1 MSTAVRF
8 AERMSR
14 LGTEGAFEVL
24 ARARKLEAQGKRIVH
39 LEIGEPD
46 FATPD
51 NIVEAAIG
59 AMQNGYTHYTPAS
72 GIFEAREAVAGFVT
86 RTLNPD
92 VEANEVVLVP
102 GAKNV
107 LLFTLLACIEPGD
120 EIILPDPG
128 YPAYASQVSFI
139 GAVPKVVTLREET
152 GFRMDLDE
160 LASLVTPKTRMLI
173 INTPQNPTGG
183 VLTEEDVRFV
193 CELAHKHDLL
203 VVSDEIY
210 SQLVYGFHHV
220 SPLSQPGMR
229 ERTVLMDGLSK
240 SYAMTGWRLGYAVAP
255 KALAA
260 KLDQLMINSSSCA
273 AGFTQMAAIEALSAP
288 ESAHAVS
295 RMVKVFEHRR
305 DLIVD
310 GINAI
315 PGMRCTRPQGAFY
328 AFPNIQGTGFGER
341 DLADRLLT
349 EAGVAVLPGTAFG
362 DAGKGYIR
370 IAYTQSEDELSRGL
384 ERIAEVVS
392 KQPPQQPPLP
402 AQRPSRRP
410 PSAARPLSRP
420 RPAWRPRP
428 LPSGPR
434 WPRR

>member
-1 MSTAVRF
+1 VTIRF

-24 ARARKLEAQGKRIVH
+24 ARARRLEAEGKHIVH

-51 NIVEAAIG
+51 NIIEAGISAL
-59 AMQNGYTHYTPAS
+59 QHGYTHYTPAS
-72 GIFEAREAVAGFVT
+72 GIFEAREAVAGFVSRMLKT
-86 RTLNPD
+86 EVDP
-92 VEANEVVLVP
+92 AEVVLVP
-102 GAKNV
+102 GSKNV

-120 EIILPDPG
+120 EVILPDPG

-139 GAVPKVVTLREET
+139 GAVPRTVRLREES

-160 LASLVTPKTRMLI
+160 LASLVTPKTKMLI

-183 VLTEEDVRFV
+183 VLTAEDVKFV
-193 CELAHKHDLL
+193 CELAQKHDLL

-220 SPLSQPGMR
+220 SPLAQPGMR

-260 KLDQLMINSSSCA
+260 KLDTLMINSSSCA
-273 AGFTQMAAIEALSAP
+273 AAFTQMAAIEALSAP
-288 ESAHAVS
+288 ESEHAVA
-295 RMVKVFEHRR
+295 RLVKVFEHRR
-305 DLIVD
+305 NLVVD
-310 GINAI
+310 GLNAI
-315 PGMRCTRPQGAFY
+315 PGMRCARPQGAFY
-328 AFPNIQGTGFGER
+328 AFPNIEGTGFDEHE
-341 DLADRLLT
+341 LADRLLS

-362 DAGKGYIR
+362 RGGEGFIR
-370 IAYTQSEDELSRGL
+370 LAYTQSEDELKQGL
-384 ERIAEVVS
+384 DRIGEFVRAH
-392 KQPPQQPPLP
+392 
-402 AQRPSRRP
+402 
-410 PSAARPLSRP
+410 P
-420 RPAWRPRP
+420 R
-428 LPSGPR
+428 
-434 WPRR
+434 

>member
-1 MSTAVRF
+1 VTIRF

-14 LGTEGAFEVL
+14 LGTEGAFVVL
-24 ARARKLEAQGKRIVH
+24 AKARRLEADGKKIVH

-51 NIVEAAIG
+51 NIVEAGISAL
-59 AMQNGYTHYTPAS
+59 QNGYTHYTPAS
-72 GIFEAREAVAGFVT
+72 GIMEAREAVAGFVS
-86 RTLNPD
+86 RTLKTD
-92 VEANEVVLVP
+92 VDPTDVVIVP
-102 GAKNV
+102 GSKNV
-107 LLFTLLACIEPGD
+107 LLFTLFACVEPGD
-120 EIILPDPG
+120 EVILPDPG

-139 GAVPKVVTLREET
+139 GAVPKLVTLREET
-152 GFRMDLDE
+152 GFRMDLDQ

-183 VLTEEDVRFV
+183 VLTEEDVKFV

-273 AGFTQMAAIEALSAP
+273 AAFTQMAAIEALSGP
-288 ESAHAVS
+288 ESEHAVH
-295 RMVKVFEHRR
+295 RMVKVFERRR
-305 DLIVD
+305 DLVVD
-310 GINAI
+310 GLNAI
-315 PGMRCTRPQGAFY
+315 PGVRCAKPQGSFY
-328 AFPNIQGTGFGER
+328 AFPNIQGTGFDER
-341 DLADRLLT
+341 ELADRLLT

-362 DAGKGYIR
+362 AAGKGYIR
-370 IAYTQSEDELSRGL
+370 LAYTQSEDELRLGL
-384 ERIAEVVS
+384 KLIADFI
-392 KQPPQQPPLP
+392 
-402 AQRPSRRP
+402 
-410 PSAARPLSRP
+410 AANRS
-420 RPAWRPRP
+420 
-428 LPSGPR
+428 
-434 WPRR
+434 

>member
-1 MSTAVRF
+1 MTIRF

-14 LGTEGAFEVL
+14 LGTEGAFVVL
-24 ARARKLEAQGKRIVH
+24 AKARRLEADGKKIVH

-51 NIVEAAIG
+51 NIVEAGISAL
-59 AMQNGYTHYTPAS
+59 QNGYTHYTPAS
-72 GIFEAREAVAGFVT
+72 GIMEAREAVAGFVS
-86 RTLNPD
+86 RTLKTD
-92 VEANEVVLVP
+92 VDPTDVVIVP
-102 GAKNV
+102 GSKNV
-107 LLFTLLACIEPGD
+107 LLFTLFACVEPGD
-120 EIILPDPG
+120 EVILPDPG

-139 GAVPKVVTLREET
+139 GAVPKLVTLREET
-152 GFRMDLDE
+152 GFRMDLDQ

-183 VLTEEDVRFV
+183 VLTEEDVKFV

-273 AGFTQMAAIEALSAP
+273 AAFTQMAAIEALSGP
-288 ESAHAVS
+288 ESEHAVH
-295 RMVKVFEHRR
+295 RMVKVFERRR
-305 DLIVD
+305 DLVVD
-310 GINAI
+310 GLNAI
-315 PGMRCTRPQGAFY
+315 PGVRCAKPQGSFY
-328 AFPNIQGTGFGER
+328 AFPNIQGTGFDER
-341 DLADRLLT
+341 ELADRLLT

-362 DAGKGYIR
+362 AAGKGYIR
-370 IAYTQSEDELSRGL
+370 LAYTQSEDELKRGL
-384 ERIAEVVS
+384 KLISDFIKANKS
-392 KQPPQQPPLP
+392 
-402 AQRPSRRP
+402 
-410 PSAARPLSRP
+410 
-420 RPAWRPRP
+420 
-428 LPSGPR
+428 
-434 WPRR
+434 

>member
-1 MSTAVRF
+1 MN
-8 AERMSR
+8 R

-24 ARARKLEAQGKRIVH
+24 AKARRLEADGRHIVH

-51 NIVEAAIG
+51 NIVEAGISAL
-59 AMQNGYTHYTPAS
+59 QNGYTHYTPAS
-72 GIFEAREAVAGFVT
+72 GILESREAVAGFVT
-86 RTLNPD
+86 RMLKTEVD
-92 VEANEVVLVP
+92 ASEVVLVP
-102 GAKNV
+102 GSKNV

-120 EIILPDPG
+120 EVILPDPG

-139 GAVPKVVTLREET
+139 GAVPKTVTLREDT

-160 LASLVTPKTRMLI
+160 LASLITPKTRMLI

-183 VLTEEDVRFV
+183 VLTEEDVKVV
-193 CELAHKHDLL
+193 CELVQEHNLL
-203 VVSDEIY
+203 LVSDEIY

-273 AGFTQMAAIEALSAP
+273 AAFTQMAAIEALSMP
-288 ESAHAVS
+288 ESAHAVA
-295 RMVKVFEHRR
+295 RLVKVFEHRR
-305 DLIVD
+305 NLVVD
-310 GINAI
+310 GLNSM
-315 PGMRCTRPQGAFY
+315 PGVRCATPQGAFY
-328 AFPNIQGTGFGER
+328 AFPNIEGTGFNER
-341 DLADRLLT
+341 ELADRLLS

-362 DAGKGYIR
+362 HAGKGFIR
-370 IAYTQSEDELSRGL
+370 IAYTQSEDELKLGL
-384 ERIAEVVS
+384 DRIKEFVS
-392 KQPPQQPPLP
+392 SSH
-402 AQRPSRRP
+402 R
-410 PSAARPLSRP
+410 
-420 RPAWRPRP
+420 
-428 LPSGPR
+428 
-434 WPRR
+434 

>member
-1 MSTAVRF
+1 VTIKF

-14 LGTEGAFEVL
+14 LGTEGAFVVL
-24 ARARKLEAQGKRIVH
+24 AKARKLEAEGKKIVH

-51 NIVEAAIG
+51 NIVEAGIS

-72 GIFEAREAVAGFVT
+72 GIMEAREAVAAFVE
-86 RTLNPD
+86 RTLKAPVD
-92 VEANEVVLVP
+92 PSDVVLVP
-102 GAKNV
+102 GSKNV

-120 EIILPDPG
+120 EVIIPDPA
-128 YPAYASQVSFI
+128 YPAYSSQVNFI
-139 GAVPKVVTLREET
+139 GAVPKFVTLREET
-152 GFRMDLDE
+152 GFRMDLDQLE
-160 LASLVTPKTRMLI
+160 SLVTPKTRMLI

-183 VLTEEDVRFV
+183 ILTEDDVAFV

-210 SQLVYGFHHV
+210 SQLVYGFQHV

-288 ESAHAVS
+288 ESEHAVH

-305 DLIVD
+305 NLVVD
-310 GINAI
+310 GLNAI
-315 PGMRCTRPQGAFY
+315 PGVRCARPQGSFY
-328 AFPNIQGTGFGER
+328 AFPNIMETGFDER
-341 DLADRLLT
+341 ELADRLLT

-362 DAGKGYIR
+362 AAGKGYIR
-370 IAYTQSEDELSRGL
+370 LAYTQSEDELKRGL
-384 ERIAEVVS
+384 KQIGDFIA
-392 KQPPQQPPLP
+392 
-402 AQRPSRRP
+402 ANR
-410 PSAARPLSRP
+410 
-420 RPAWRPRP
+420 
-428 LPSGPR
+428 G
-434 WPRR
+434 

>member
-1 MSTAVRF
+1 MASTAVRF

-24 ARARKLEAQGKRIVH
+24 ARARKLEAEGKRIVH

-72 GIFEAREAVAGFVT
+72 GIFEAREAVAQFVSRMLST
-86 RTLNPD
+86 EVDPAD
-92 VEANEVVLVP
+92 VVLVP
-102 GAKNV
+102 GSKNV
-107 LLFTLLACIEPGD
+107 LLFTLLACVEPGD
-120 EIILPDPG
+120 EVILPDPG

-139 GAVPKVVTLREET
+139 GAVPRLVTLREES

-160 LASLVTPKTRMLI
+160 LASLVTPRTRMLI

-183 VLTEEDVRFV
+183 VLTEEDVDFV
-193 CELAHKHDLL
+193 CDLAHKHDLL

-220 SPLSQPGMR
+220 SPLSRPGMR
-229 ERTVLMDGLSK
+229 DRTVLMDGLSK

-255 KALAA
+255 RALAA
-260 KLDQLMINSSSCA
+260 KLDTLMINSSSCA
-273 AGFTQMAAIEALSAP
+273 AAFTQIAAIEALGSP
-288 ESAHAVS
+288 ESEHAVR

-305 DLIVD
+305 DLVVD
-310 GINAI
+310 SLTEI
-315 PGMRCTRPQGAFY
+315 PGVRCHRPQGSFY
-328 AFPNIQGTGFGER
+328 VFPNIQGTGFDEH
-341 DLADRLLT
+341 DLSSRLLN

-362 DAGKGYIR
+362 PAGKGFIR
-370 IAYTQSEDELSRGL
+370 LAYTQSEDELKLGL
-384 ERIAEVVS
+384 DRIKEFIATHR
-392 KQPPQQPPLP
+392 
-402 AQRPSRRP
+402 A
-410 PSAARPLSRP
+410 
-420 RPAWRPRP
+420 
-428 LPSGPR
+428 
-434 WPRR
+434 

>member
-1 MSTAVRF
+1 MSIRF

-14 LGTEGAFEVL
+14 LGTEGAFVVL
-24 ARARKLEAQGKRIVH
+24 AKARRLEAEGKKIVH

-51 NIVEAAIG
+51 NIIEAGIS

-72 GIFEAREAVAGFVT
+72 GIMEAREAVAGFVS
-86 RTLNPD
+86 RTLKTEVDPT
-92 VEANEVVLVP
+92 EVVLVP
-102 GAKNV
+102 GSKNV

-120 EIILPDPG
+120 EVILPDPA
-128 YPAYASQVSFI
+128 YPAYSSQVNFI
-139 GAVPKVVTLREET
+139 GAVPRLVTLREET
-152 GFRMDLDE
+152 GFRMDLDQ

-183 VLTEEDVRFV
+183 ILTEEDVKFV

-210 SQLVYGFHHV
+210 SQLVYGFEHV

-255 KALAA
+255 KELAA

-288 ESAHAVS
+288 ESESAVH
-295 RMVKVFEHRR
+295 RMVKVFQHRR
-305 DLIVD
+305 DLVVD
-310 GINAI
+310 GLNAI
-315 PGMRCTRPQGAFY
+315 PGVRCAKPQGSFY
-328 AFPNIQGTGFGER
+328 AFPNIKGTGFDER
-341 DLADRLLT
+341 ELADRLLT

-362 DAGKGYIR
+362 EAGKGYIR
-370 IAYTQSEDELSRGL
+370 LAYTQSEDELKRGL
-384 ERIAEVVS
+384 KQITDFIA
-392 KQPPQQPPLP
+392 
-402 AQRPSRRP
+402 ANR
-410 PSAARPLSRP
+410 A
-420 RPAWRPRP
+420 
-428 LPSGPR
+428 
-434 WPRR
+434 

>member
-1 MSTAVRF
+1 
-8 AERMSR
+8 MSR
-14 LGTEGAFEVL
+14 LGSEGAFEVL
-24 ARARKLEAQGKRIVH
+24 AKARRLEADGKQIVH

-51 NIVEAAIG
+51 NIVEAGIS
-59 AMQNGYTHYTPAS
+59 AMQNGYTHYTAAS
-72 GIFEAREAVAGFVT
+72 GIMEARQAVAEFVT
-86 RTLNPD
+86 RTLKTD
-92 VEANEVVLVP
+92 VDPTEVVLVP
-102 GAKNV
+102 GSKNV

-120 EIILPDPG
+120 EVILPDPA
-128 YPAYASQVSFI
+128 YPAYSSQVNFVW
-139 GAVPKVVTLREET
+139 AVPKLVTLREET
-152 GFRMDLDE
+152 GFRMDLE
-160 LASLVTPKTRMLI
+160 QLESLVTPKTRMLI

-183 VLTEEDVRFV
+183 ILTEEDVKFV

-210 SQLVYGFHHV
+210 SQLVYGFEHV
-220 SPLSQPGMR
+220 SPMSQPGMR

-255 KALAA
+255 AALAA

-288 ESAHAVS
+288 ESESAVL

-305 DLIVD
+305 DLVVD

-328 AFPNIQGTGFGER
+328 AFPNIEGTGFDEHE
-341 DLADRLLT
+341 LADRLLS

-362 DAGKGYIR
+362 HAGKGFIR
-370 IAYTQSEDELSRGL
+370 LAYTQSEDELKLGIQ
-384 ERIAEVVS
+384 RIAEFVS
-392 KQPPQQPPLP
+392 QHKP
-402 AQRPSRRP
+402 
-410 PSAARPLSRP
+410 
-420 RPAWRPRP
+420 
-428 LPSGPR
+428 
-434 WPRR
+434 

>member
-24 ARARKLEAQGKRIVH
+24 ARARKLEAEGKRIVH
-39 LEIGEPD
+39 LAIGEPD
-46 FATPD
+46 FSTPD
-51 NIVEAAIG
+51 NIIEAGIS

-72 GIFEAREAVAGFVT
+72 GILEARQAVADFVT
-86 RTLNPD
+86 KTLKTD
-92 VEANEVVLVP
+92 VDAGEVVLVP
-102 GAKNV
+102 GSKNV

-120 EIILPDPG
+120 EVILPDPG
-128 YPAYASQVSFI
+128 YPAYASQVNFI
-139 GAVPKVVTLREET
+139 GGVPKTVTLREES

-160 LASLVTPKTRMLI
+160 LESLVTPKTRMLI

-183 VLTEEDVRFV
+183 VLTADDVKFV
-193 CELAHKHDLL
+193 CDLATKHDLL

-220 SPLSQPGMR
+220 SPLSHEGMR

-255 KALAA
+255 KALVA

-273 AGFTQMAAIEALSAP
+273 AGFTQMAAIEALAAP
-288 ESAHAVS
+288 ESAHAVT

-305 DLIVD
+305 DLVVD
-310 GINAI
+310 GLNSI
-315 PGMRCTRPQGAFY
+315 PGIRCARPQGAFY
-328 AFPNIQGTGFGER
+328 AFPNIEGTGFDEH
-341 DLADRLLT
+341 DLANRLLN

-362 DAGKGYIR
+362 RAGKGFIR
-370 IAYTQSEDELSRGL
+370 LAYTQSEDELKLGL
-384 ERIAEVVS
+384 RRIKEFVAS
-392 KQPPQQPPLP
+392 N
-402 AQRPSRRP
+402 RH
-410 PSAARPLSRP
+410 
-420 RPAWRPRP
+420 
-428 LPSGPR
+428 
-434 WPRR
+434 

>member
-1 MSTAVRF
+1 MTIKF

-14 LGTEGAFEVL
+14 LGTEGAFVVL
-24 ARARKLEAQGKRIVH
+24 AKARKLEAEGKKIVH

-51 NIVEAAIG
+51 NIVEAGIS

-72 GIFEAREAVAGFVT
+72 GIMEAREAVAAFVE
-86 RTLNPD
+86 RTLKAPVD
-92 VEANEVVLVP
+92 PADVVLVP
-102 GAKNV
+102 GSKNV

-120 EIILPDPG
+120 EVIIPDPA
-128 YPAYASQVSFI
+128 YPAYSSQVNFI
-139 GAVPKVVTLREET
+139 GAVPKFVTLREET
-152 GFRMDLDE
+152 GFRMDLDQLE
-160 LASLVTPKTRMLI
+160 SLITPKTRMLI

-183 VLTEEDVRFV
+183 ILTEEDVAFV

-210 SQLVYGFHHV
+210 SQLVYGFQHL

-255 KALAA
+255 RALAA

-288 ESAHAVS
+288 ESEHAVH

-305 DLIVD
+305 NLVVD
-310 GINAI
+310 GLNAI
-315 PGMRCTRPQGAFY
+315 PGVRCARPQGSFY
-328 AFPNIQGTGFGER
+328 AFPNIVQTGFDER
-341 DLADRLLT
+341 ELADRLLT

-362 DAGKGYIR
+362 AAGKGYIR
-370 IAYTQSEDELSRGL
+370 LAYTQSEDELKQGLKQIGDFIAANRG
-384 ERIAEVVS
+384 
-392 KQPPQQPPLP
+392 
-402 AQRPSRRP
+402 
-410 PSAARPLSRP
+410 
-420 RPAWRPRP
+420 
-428 LPSGPR
+428 
-434 WPRR
+434 

>member
-1 MSTAVRF
+1 VTAIRF

-24 ARARKLEAQGKRIVH
+24 ARARRLEAEGKKVVH

-51 NIVEAAIG
+51 NIVEAGIS

-72 GIFEAREAVAGFVT
+72 GILEAREAVAAFVG
-86 RTLNPD
+86 RTLKTEVDPG
-92 VEANEVVLVP
+92 EVVLVP
-102 GAKNV
+102 GSKNV

-120 EIILPDPG
+120 EVILPDPG
-128 YPAYASQVSFI
+128 YPAYASQVNFI
-139 GAVPKVVTLREET
+139 GGVPKPVTLREES

-160 LASLVTPKTRMLI
+160 LASLITPKTRMLI
-173 INTPQNPTGG
+173 VNTPQNPTGG
-183 VLTEEDVRFV
+183 VLTVEDVKFV

-210 SQLVYGFHHV
+210 SQLVYGFQHV
-220 SPLSQPGMR
+220 SPLSQPDMR

-260 KLDQLMINSSSCA
+260 KLDTLMINSSSCA

-288 ESAHAVS
+288 ESEHAVA

-305 DLIVD
+305 NLIVD
-310 GINAI
+310 GLNAI
-315 PGMRCTRPQGAFY
+315 PGMRCARPEGAFY
-328 AFPNIQGTGFGER
+328 AFPNIEGTGFDEHE
-341 DLADRLLT
+341 LADRLLS

-362 DAGKGYIR
+362 RAGKGFIR
-370 IAYTQSEDELSRGL
+370 LAYTQSEDELKLGL
-384 ERIAEVVS
+384 DRIKEFI
-392 KQPPQQPPLP
+392 
-402 AQRPSRRP
+402 
-410 PSAARPLSRP
+410 AANP
-420 RPAWRPRP
+420 R
-428 LPSGPR
+428 
-434 WPRR
+434 

>member
-1 MSTAVRF
+1 VEIRF

-14 LGTEGAFEVL
+14 LGTEGAFVVL
-24 ARARKLEAQGKRIVH
+24 AKARRLEAEGKKIVH

-51 NIVEAAIG
+51 NIIEAGISAL
-59 AMQNGYTHYTPAS
+59 QNGYTHYTPAS
-72 GIFEAREAVAGFVT
+72 GILEARQAVAGFVS
-86 RTLNPD
+86 RTLKTEVDPT
-92 VEANEVVLVP
+92 EVVLVP
-102 GAKNV
+102 GSKNV
-107 LLFTLLACIEPGD
+107 LLFTLFACIEPGD
-120 EIILPDPG
+120 EVILPDPA
-128 YPAYASQVSFI
+128 YPAYASQVNFI
-139 GAVPKVVTLREET
+139 GAVPRLVTLREET
-152 GFRMDLDE
+152 GFRMDLDQ
-160 LASLVTPKTRMLI
+160 LADLVTPKTRMLI

-183 VLTEEDVRFV
+183 ILTEEDVKFV
-193 CELAHKHDLL
+193 CDLAQKHDLL

-288 ESAHAVS
+288 ESESAVH

-305 DLIVD
+305 DLVVD
-310 GINAI
+310 GLNAI
-315 PGMRCTRPQGAFY
+315 PGVRCAKPQGSFY
-328 AFPNIQGTGFGER
+328 AFPNIKGTGFDER
-341 DLADRLLT
+341 ELADRLLT

-362 DAGKGYIR
+362 EAGKGYIR
-370 IAYTQSEDELSRGL
+370 LAYTQSEDELRRGL
-384 ERIAEVVS
+384 KQIGDFIAANRS
-392 KQPPQQPPLP
+392 
-402 AQRPSRRP
+402 
-410 PSAARPLSRP
+410 
-420 RPAWRPRP
+420 
-428 LPSGPR
+428 
-434 WPRR
+434 